1 MHRTWSLSAKLSA
14 IGSALLLVALLSI
27 GLTLHVT
34 WQLEGGAAAVN
45 EAGRLR
51 MQTWRLAQTL
61 SSADATRVM
70 QQAQQFDEGLQVLR
84 NGDPVRPLFVPQD
97 AQSQQAFANVQA
109 AWQALRQTWLVQPM
123 PAPASAQMAAQAAA
137 QAQAMVEQ
145 VDHFVSAIEAQLA
158 WLTAALNLVQFTM
171 VGLAIASAVT
181 LLYSAYL
188 FVFNPLAQLQTGL
201 KRVGQ
206 GDLSA
211 RVDVGAKDEFGA
223 LGQGFNQMAQTLQ
236 GLYQN
241 LESKVQEKT
250 LHLDQQHTR
259 LAALYEAAAFATRA
273 GSLQDLALGFAKQ
286 LRRVAK
292 ADASAVRWADESN
305 QRYLLLASDCLA
317 QDIIDEEQ
325 CLPTAACFCGQ
336 AQAQAQTRVIPI
348 QAQAQPSQGAQCQKA
363 GYQTLISLPLRLQ
376 ERLVG
381 EVDLFFIGSATLSS
395 EDRTLLE
402 TLASHLAGAIEGLR
416 AQALQREAAVAEER
430 GLLAR
435 ELHDSI
441 AQSLVFLKI
450 QVGLLRTA
458 VDKSDAPALQRTLVE
473 LDEGVRESLADV
485 RELLLHFRTR
495 TNAEDVAH
503 ALQATLQKFEHQ
515 TGLST
520 WLQVEGDGLPLDPDV
535 QVQVLHVVQEALS
548 NVRKHAGAQQV
559 WVEVQQSPQWR
570 VEVRD
575 DGCGFAPAPSARD
588 QTHVGLQIMQERAA
602 KIGATVLIDSVP
614 GAGTCVVL
622 TLPTPEATAA

>member
-1 MHRTWSLSAKLSA
+1 MQRTWSLSAKLGA

-45 EAGRLR
+45 EAGRMR

-61 SSADATRVM
+61 ASASAEQVTKQVR
-70 QQAQQFDEGLQVLR
+70 QFDAGVQLLR
-84 NGDPVRPLFVPQD
+84 NGDPARPLFVPQD
-97 AQSQQAFANVQA
+97 ERSQRTFAQVQTD
-109 AWQALRQTWLVQPM
+109 WQGLRQAWLLQPG
-123 PAPASAQMAAQAAA
+123 PSPAQAAE
-137 QAQAMVEQ
+137 QAQALVSQ
-145 VDHFVSAIEAQLA
+145 VDEFVSAIESQLA
-158 WLTAALNLVQFTM
+158 RLTSVLNLVQFAM
-171 VGLAIASAVT
+171 VGLAIASAVA

-188 FVFNPLAQLQTGL
+188 FVFNPLAQLQAGL
-201 KRVGQ
+201 NRVGQ
-206 GDLSA
+206 GDLAA
-211 RVDVGAKDEFGA
+211 RVDVGAHDEFGA
-223 LGQGFNQMAQTLQ
+223 LSRGFNQMAQTLQ

-241 LESKVQEKT
+241 LETKVQEKT
-250 LHLDQQHTR
+250 RHLDQQHTR
-259 LAALYEAAAFATRA
+259 LGALYEAAAFATRA
-273 GSLQDLALGFAKQ
+273 GSLQDLALGFARQ
-286 LRRVAK
+286 LRRVAQ

-305 QRYLLLASDCLA
+305 QRYLMLASDCLA
-317 QDIIDEEQ
+317 QDIVDEEH

-348 QAQAQPSQGAQCQKA
+348 QAQAEPGARAHCQKA

-376 ERLVG
+376 DRLVG
-381 EVDLFFIGSATLSS
+381 EVDLFFRSATVLAD
-395 EDRTLLE
+395 EDRALLE
-402 TLASHLAGAIEGLR
+402 TLSSHLAGAIEGMR
-416 AQALQREAAVAEER
+416 AHALQREAAVAEER
-430 GLLAR
+430 SLLAR

-450 QVGLLRTA
+450 QAGLLRTA
-458 VDKSDAPALQRTLVE
+458 VQQDNRAGLERTMVE

-485 RELLLHFRTR
+485 RELLMHFRTR

-503 ALQATLQKFEHQ
+503 ALQTTLQKFEHQ

-520 WLQVEGDGLPLDPDV
+520 WLQVEGDGLPLAPDV

-548 NVRKHAGAQQV
+548 TVRKHAGARQV

-575 DGCGFAPAPSARD
+575 DGCGFAEPPSAHD
-588 QTHVGLQIMQERAA
+588 QTHVGLRIMQERAA
-602 KIGATVLIDSVP
+602 KIGATVHIDSVP

-622 TLPTPEATAA
+622 TLPTEKATTP

>member
-1 MHRTWSLSAKLSA
+1 MHRTWSLSAKLGA

-61 SSADATRVM
+61 ASADATQVL
-70 QQAQQFDEGLQVLR
+70 QQVQQFDDGVQLLR
-84 NGDPVRPLFVPQD
+84 NGDPARPLFMPQD
-97 AQSQQAFANVQA
+97 ARSQQAFADVQG
-109 AWQALRQTWLVQPM
+109 AWSALRQTWRVQPV
-123 PAPASAQMAAQAAA
+123 PAPAQAAA

-145 VDHFVSAIEAQLA
+145 VDRFVSAIEAQLA

-201 KRVGQ
+201 KRAGQ

-211 RVDVGAKDEFGA
+211 RVEVGAKDEFGA

-317 QDIIDEEQ
+317 QGIIDEEQ
-325 CLPTAACFCGQ
+325 CLPTSACFCGQ

-348 QAQAQPSQGAQCQKA
+348 QTQAQSGQGANCQKA

-381 EVDLFFIGSATLSS
+381 EVDLFFIGNATLSPD
-395 EDRTLLE
+395 DRTLLE

-450 QVGLLRTA
+450 QAGLLRTA
-458 VDKSDAPALQRTLVE
+458 VDKNDAPALQRTMVE

-485 RELLLHFRTR
+485 RELLMHFRTR

-503 ALQATLQKFEHQ
+503 ALQTTLQKFEHQ

-520 WLQVEGDGLPLDPDV
+520 WLQVEGDGMPLDPDV

-575 DGCGFAPAPSARD
+575 DGCGFSEAPNLHD
-588 QTHVGLQIMQERAA
+588 QTHVGLKIMQERAA

-622 TLPTPEATAA
+622 TLPTPEATPA

>member
-1 MHRTWSLSAKLSA
+1 MHRTWSLSAKLGA

-45 EAGRLR
+45 EAGRMR

-61 SSADATRVM
+61 ASADPSHVKR
-70 QQAQQFDEGLQVLR
+70 QLQQFDDGVQLLR
-84 NGDPVRPLFVPQD
+84 NGDPARPLFVPQD
-97 AQSQQAFANVQA
+97 KQSQQAFADVQN
-109 AWQALRQTWLVQPM
+109 AWQALRQTWRVQPV
-123 PAPASAQMAAQAAA
+123 PAPAQAAA
-137 QAQAMVEQ
+137 QAQSMVEQ

-158 WLTAALNLVQFTM
+158 RLTGALNLVQFTM

-188 FVFNPLAQLQTGL
+188 FVFNPLAQLQAGL
-201 KRVGQ
+201 KRAGE
-206 GDLSA
+206 GDLTA

-286 LRRVAK
+286 LRRVAR

-325 CLPTAACFCGQ
+325 CLPTSACSCGQ
-336 AQAQAQTRVIPI
+336 TQALAQTRVIPI
-348 QAQAQPSQGAQCQKA
+348 QAQAEPGQRAHCQKA
-363 GYQTLISLPLRLQ
+363 GYQTIISLPLRLQ

-381 EVDLFFIGSATLSS
+381 EVDLFFVGSITLSP
-395 EDRTLLE
+395 EDRAWLE
-402 TLASHLAGAIEGLR
+402 ALASHLAGAIEGLR

-450 QVGLLRTA
+450 QAGLLRTA
-458 VDKSDAPALQRTLVE
+458 VDKNDAPALQRTMGE

-575 DGCGFAPAPSARD
+575 DGCGFAAAPQVLD
-588 QTHVGLQIMQERAA
+588 QTHVGLKIMQERAA

-622 TLPTPEATAA
+622 TLATPEATPA